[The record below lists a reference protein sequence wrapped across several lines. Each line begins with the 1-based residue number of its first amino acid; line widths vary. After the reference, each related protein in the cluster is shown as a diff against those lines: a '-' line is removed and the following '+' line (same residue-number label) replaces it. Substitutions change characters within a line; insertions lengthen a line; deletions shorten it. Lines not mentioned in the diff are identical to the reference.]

1 MQLLIGAVRYM
12 KWYEVK
18 IWQSYIETCI
28 HLRVKLIIAGPRCQL
43 HDVCMYACVYT
54 YVHTW
59 PPVGKTCRLR

>member
-28 HLRVKLIIAGPRCQL
+28 QWILILTSLGYEN
-43 HDVCMYACVYT
+43 VS
-54 YVHTW
+54 
-59 PPVGKTCRLR
+59 